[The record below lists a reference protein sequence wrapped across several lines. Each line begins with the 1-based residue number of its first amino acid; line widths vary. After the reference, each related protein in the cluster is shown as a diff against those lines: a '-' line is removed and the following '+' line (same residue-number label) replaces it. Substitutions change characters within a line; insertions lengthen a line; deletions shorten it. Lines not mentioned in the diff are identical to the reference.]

1 MEYLFKNSVSHK
13 PITLVLYEFDM
24 NVQSMTEE
32 RSISYASIV
41 SLRLSKSNSFYK
53 TIITADGEKP
63 IQITNRFYRSDGS
76 FEDRSR
82 QYETFIRVL
91 HFHLK
96 EKSDANF
103 CTGCSWGKI
112 IFAGISTLFAS
123 LALSFALYL
132 LNINFIDVVT
142 QSFLLATLF
151 IGFLLAAF
159 WPNFPKA
166 YRPERI
172 PSQFLP

>member
-1 MEYLFKNSVSHK
+1 
-13 PITLVLYEFDM
+13 VLSEFNM
-24 NVQSMTEE
+24 SVQSMAEE
-32 RSISYASIV
+32 RSIAYASIV

-53 TIITADGEKP
+53 AIITADGENP
-63 IQITNRFYRSDGS
+63 IEVTNRFYRTDGS

-82 QYETFIRVL
+82 HYETFIRVL

-96 EKSDANF
+96 EKSGAHF

-112 IFAGISTLFAS
+112 ILAAISALVAALAFSAG
-123 LALSFALYL
+123 LYL
-132 LNINFIDVVT
+132 LKINFIDVVT
-142 QSFLLATLF
+142 QFFLLAALF
-151 IGFLLAAF
+151 IGFLMAAF

-166 YRPERI
+166 YQPEHI

>member
-1 MEYLFKNSVSHK
+1 VEYLFKNSVSHK
-13 PITLVLYEFDM
+13 PSTLVLSEFNM
-24 NVQSMTEE
+24 SVQSMAEE

-53 TIITADGEKP
+53 AIITADGETP

-96 EKSDANF
+96 EKSGADF
-103 CTGCSWGKI
+103 CTGCSWGKMI
-112 IFAGISTLFAS
+112 LAGISTIFGALVLS
-123 LALSFALYL
+123 LGLYFL
-132 LNINFIDVVT
+132 KINFIDVVT

-159 WPNFPKA
+159 WPHFPKA
-166 YRPERI
+166 YQPEHI

>member
-1 MEYLFKNSVSHK
+1 
-13 PITLVLYEFDM
+13 VLSEFNM
-24 NVQSMTEE
+24 SVQSMAEE

-53 TIITADGEKP
+53 AIITADGETP

-96 EKSDANF
+96 EKSGADF
-103 CTGCSWGKI
+103 CTGCSWGKMI
-112 IFAGISTLFAS
+112 LVAISTIFGALVLS
-123 LALSFALYL
+123 LGLYFL
-132 LNINFIDVVT
+132 KINFIDVVT

-159 WPNFPKA
+159 WPHFPKA
-166 YRPERI
+166 YQPEHI

>member
-1 MEYLFKNSVSHK
+1 MLAEFGMSVK
-13 PITLVLYEFDM
+13 
-24 NVQSMTEE
+24 SMAEE

-41 SLRLSKSNSFYK
+41 SLRLSKSNSLYK
-53 TIITADGEKP
+53 SIIIADGKKP
-63 IQITNRFYRSDGS
+63 IEITSRFYHSDGS

-96 EKSDANF
+96 EKSGADF
-103 CTGCSWGKI
+103 CTGCSWDKMI
-112 IFAGISTLFAS
+112 LTGISTIFGS
-123 LALSFALYL
+123 LVLSLGLYFL
-132 LNINFIDVVT
+132 KINFIDFVT

-151 IGFLLAAF
+151 TGLLLAAF
-159 WPNFPKA
+159 LPNFPKA
-166 YRPERI
+166 YQPEHI